1 MRACAYSSFRSFPRS
16 TSAIGSSWTS
26 RGAAVSVEGTR
37 TYAGKYVHM
46 HIPQGPGISKKQS
59 SITAGGCKI
68 ERKHSTE
75 SIQNALS

>member
-46 HIPQGPGISKKQS
+46 HIPQG
-59 SITAGGCKI
+59 AGY
-68 ERKHSTE
+68 
-75 SIQNALS
+75 Q